1 MNSSFYNRQDQLI
14 GVSIKLMDNML
25 KGGTIALKNFI
36 DNEFVKLPDPI
47 YLVYKNCLYMVIEG
61 KNPEQLKLLM
71 EFEKISWICDRTS
84 KDDLKIIA
92 IIQSLIP
99 IIQEYDI
106 SSFIDI
112 IYCLLPKRKA
122 DEISDNTNFIKE
134 YIEETYNQK

>member
-25 KGGTIALKNFI
+25 KGGPFALKNFI

-47 YLVYKNCLYMVIEG
+47 YSVYKNCLYMVIEG